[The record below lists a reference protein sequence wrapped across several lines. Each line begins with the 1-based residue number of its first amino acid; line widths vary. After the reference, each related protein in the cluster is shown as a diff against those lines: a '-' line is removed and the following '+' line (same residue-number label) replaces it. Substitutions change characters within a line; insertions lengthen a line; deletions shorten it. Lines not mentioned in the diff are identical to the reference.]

1 MSNLLGTISDKLYTM
16 KAFVLVLATLT
27 AQFAMAH
34 SQDLSTQL
42 LTAFQNGN
50 ATEIAGKFGKSVYLA
65 LPSVTGSKTK
75 EEAKTALEQFFK
87 QNTVS
92 SASMVHQVVGANQS
106 LYIISLNTKV
116 KTYRV
121 SVSTTINSGVSSI
134 SDLKIE

>member
-1 MSNLLGTISDKLYTM
+1 MLIRLGMISDKLYTM
-16 KAFVLVLATLT
+16 KAIVLVLATLT

-34 SQDLSTQL
+34 SHDLSTQL
-42 LTAFQNGN
+42 VTAFQNGN
-50 ATEIAGKFGKSVYLA
+50 ATDIANKFGKSVYLA

-92 SASMVHQVVGANQS
+92 SAGLVHQVIGTNQS

-121 SVSTTINSGVSSI
+121 SVSTTTNNGVSSI